1 MWKVDIYLETD
12 STFQGKRQRKCGY
25 VLATTVRGEEKT
37 KESFGISNG
46 TYHQATLQTLIEA
59 LSRMTVR
66 AQICIHTQD
75 NYVASRLSKLEEMA
89 GSGYLDTKKQPIKNA
104 TEWEQIYRRVHAFPD
119 PHEIT
124 ARSEKHS
131 YSAWM
136 QEEMKKHEY
145 DRIMGTGM
153 ESATESGSKDNGV
166 PGNNNPSGR

>member
-25 VLATTVRGEEKT
+25 VLATTVHGEEKT

-89 GSGYLDTKKQPIKNA
+89 ESGYLDTKKTANQ
-104 TEWEQIYRRVHAFPD
+104 ERDRV
-119 PHEIT
+119 
-124 ARSEKHS
+124 
-131 YSAWM
+131 
-136 QEEMKKHEY
+136 
-145 DRIMGTGM
+145 GTDLPPG
-153 ESATESGSKDNGV
+153 TCLSGSARNHRKI
-166 PGNNNPSGR
+166 

>member
-12 STFQGKRQRKCGY
+12 STFQAKRQRKCGY

-46 TYHQATLQTLIEA
+46 TYHQTTLQTLIEA
-59 LSRMTVR
+59 LSRMTVP

-75 NYVASRLSKLEEMA
+75 DYVVSRLLKLEEIA
-89 GSGYLDTKKQPIKNA
+89 GSRYLDAKKQPIKNVDQWK
-104 TEWEQIYRRVHAFPD
+104 EIYRLVHALPD

-136 QEEMKKHEY
+136 QEEMRKNGY
-145 DRIMGTGM
+145 NRIMGQRVEPATG
-153 ESATESGSKDNGV
+153 TGSTDNGAS
-166 PGNNNPSGR
+166 GNNN